1 MTADRHRLSL
11 LGARVAADVALLMT
25 GPASVPITIAG
36 VPQRGIM
43 REYVGAVDD
52 PRKPEIYIATDA
64 LPVNQHRVAVVIG
77 AETFTLAGV
86 QPVAPNLV
94 RLVLT

>member
-1 MTADRHRLSL
+1 VTADRHRLSS
-11 LGARVAADVALLMT
+11 LGARIALDVAALMT
-25 GPASVPITIAG
+25 GPASVPITING
-36 VPQRGIM
+36 VAARGIM

-52 PRKPEIYIATDA
+52 PRNPEIYVQTDA
-64 LPVNQHRVAVVIG
+64 LPAGQHRVPVVIG
-77 AETFTLAGV
+77 AETFTLTGV

>member
-1 MTADRHRLSL
+1 MTADRHRLSV
-11 LGARVAADVALLMT
+11 LGARVALDVAALME

-36 VPQRGIM
+36 VAQRGIM

-52 PRKPEIYIATDA
+52 PRNPEIYIRTDA
-64 LPVNQHRVAVVIG
+64 LPVGQHGDQVVIG
-77 AETFTLAGV
+77 SETFTLSGV